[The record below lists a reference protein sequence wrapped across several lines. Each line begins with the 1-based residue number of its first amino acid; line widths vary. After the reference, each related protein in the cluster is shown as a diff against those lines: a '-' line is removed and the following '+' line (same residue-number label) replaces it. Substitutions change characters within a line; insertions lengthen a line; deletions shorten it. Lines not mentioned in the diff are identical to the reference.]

1 MIYVHIITYN
11 LIPKTDPRERHM
23 EPENSNQ
30 GLITKYSAPKDEERC
45 SKNKKKKQKK
55 LEVSGNSIIIA
66 EEMSDHDVGHE
77 INGSVRNGK
86 LTQFD
91 ASWG

>member
-1 MIYVHIITYN
+1 
-11 LIPKTDPRERHM
+11 M
-23 EPENSNQ
+23 EPQNLNQ
-30 GLITKYSAPKDEERC
+30 GLITRYSAPKDEERC
-45 SKNKKKKQKK
+45 SRNNKKINK
-55 LEVSGNSIIIA
+55 LEVAGNSLIIA

-91 ASWG
+91 ASWGSSPANCEGQSESSMKI